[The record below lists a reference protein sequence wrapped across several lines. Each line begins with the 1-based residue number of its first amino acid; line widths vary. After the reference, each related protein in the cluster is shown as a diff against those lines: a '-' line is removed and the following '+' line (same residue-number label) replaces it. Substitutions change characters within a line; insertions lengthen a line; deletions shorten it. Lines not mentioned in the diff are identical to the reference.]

1 MDTRTEEG
9 LARWLG
15 AGLIDQTTAERIR
28 QYELLQ
34 RKPAG
39 ARWQVTL
46 ALVFGGILLSSG
58 VALFVAAHW
67 DALSPWS
74 RFSIVLALLAV
85 FHLAADIFRPRFAAL
100 ATVLHGVGTLGAGAA
115 IFLVGQ
121 IFNIQEHWPGGILLW
136 LLAALAGWLL
146 LRDQVQET
154 IGLLLLPTWVVSEWY
169 SRASGYAWDDVFL
182 GRMLAVLGALYL
194 TAFLHS
200 KKKLVAGFAV
210 VAGVLA
216 MLAAVPML
224 AHDGFGW
231 SWNLVSQKLPLSLHV
246 GVWLVLLVVMAW
258 AAFVNRRSV
267 VPVAVTFVWS
277 MVLPYAHRIVVE
289 RPGTN
294 FAYTY
299 SEPSLL
305 MYLLTAIL
313 TAFYAWYGV
322 RQRSRLLINLGSA
335 GFAATVLWFYF
346 SDIMDKLGRSFSLIA
361 LGVLFLLGG
370 WLLERVRRRLVG
382 RISPDLDAKEAV

>member
-9 LARWLG
+9 LTRWLG
-15 AGLIDQTTAERIR
+15 AGLIDEATAERIR
-28 QYELLQ
+28 QYELSQ

-46 ALVFGGILLSSG
+46 ALVFGGILLSAG

-74 RFSIVLALLAV
+74 RFSVVLALLAI

-100 ATVLHGVGTLGAGAA
+100 ATVLHGVGTLAAGAA
-115 IFLVGQ
+115 VFLVGQ

-136 LLAALAGWLL
+136 LLAAMAGWLL

-154 IGLLLLPTWVVSEWY
+154 ISLLLLPTWVVSEWY

-182 GRMLAVLGALYL
+182 GRMLAVLAALYL

-200 KKKLVAGFAV
+200 KQRLVAGFAV

-216 MLAAVPML
+216 MLPAVEML
-224 AHDGFGW
+224 SYSGFSW
-231 SWNLVSQKLPLSLHV
+231 SGRMANPKMPLSLHI
-246 GVWLVLLVVMAW
+246 GVWLVLLAVMAW
-258 AAFVNRRSV
+258 AAFVNRSSI
-267 VPVAVTFVWS
+267 VPVTVTFAWS
-277 MVLPYAHRIVVE
+277 MVLPYAHRTVVE
-289 RPGTN
+289 GAGTK
-294 FAYTY
+294 FWHTY
-299 SEPSLL
+299 SEPSLV
-305 MYLLTAIL
+305 MYMLTAML
-313 TAFYAWYGV
+313 AAFYAWYGV

-382 RISPDLDAKEAV
+382 SISPDLDAKEAV